1 VIVVKGDDVNT
12 ACATEFSGW
21 ITSPGAQKTIAEFG
35 VAEYGEPL
43 FFPDALG

>member
-1 VIVVKGDDVNT
+1 MIVVKGDDVNT